1 MGKRRKKKLKKPNWA
16 EVKINPAY
24 AGGYYATI
32 DYCGKVWKKYGSTS
46 TEAVRKL
53 RRLLDIINEVSK

>member
-24 AGGYYATI
+24 AGGYYATL
-32 DYCGKVWKKYGSTS
+32 DYCCKVWKKYGESQ
-46 TEAVRKL
+46 TEALGKL
-53 RRLLDIINEVSK
+53 KKLLSII

>member
-1 MGKRRKKKLKKPNWA
+1 MKKKKKKILSKPNWN
-16 EVKINPAY
+16 EVVINSAY

-46 TEAVRKL
+46 TEAVSKL